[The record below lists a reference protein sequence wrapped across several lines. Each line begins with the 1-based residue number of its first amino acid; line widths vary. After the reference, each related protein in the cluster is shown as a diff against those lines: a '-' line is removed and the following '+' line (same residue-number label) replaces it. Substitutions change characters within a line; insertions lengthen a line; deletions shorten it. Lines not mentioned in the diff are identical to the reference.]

1 MSEAPERI
9 WIEDPQEM
17 VPYFYEESELH
28 EVAAPVSEYTRT
40 DLVRAQIEA
49 AVKRAL
55 EGAAEEASVC
65 WMDVVPSPECEDYI
79 RRLVLAQFIDG
90 EK

>member
-9 WIEDPQEM
+9 WMDPDIKFPECEKKYACD
-17 VPYFYEESELH
+17 V
-28 EVAAPVSEYTRT
+28 EYIRA
-40 DLVRAQIEA
+40 DLVEA

-55 EGAAEEASVC
+55 EGAASIAKNACRMFPYKGYPTLEEEEVC
-65 WMDVVPSPECEDYI
+65 RVAADYI
-79 RRLVLAQFIDG
+79 MALNPAQFIDG

>member
-9 WIEDPQEM
+9 WVWWDDEYDIGVVNKHGDPRYTPTE
-17 VPYFYEESELH
+17 
-28 EVAAPVSEYTRT
+28 AREYLPA
-40 DLVRAQIEA
+40 DLVEA

-65 WMDVVPSPECEDYI
+65 WMDGVPYPECEDYI
-79 RRLVLAQFIDG
+79 RRLKPAQFIDG